1 MLTSCEWGAYF
12 LAISHVFVTILG
24 RFAHTAY
31 ENSQTYQNWKSVIAR
46 GGIEPGPR
54 ILDSSSGLSFKT
66 TRIDNDLILFSI

>member
-46 GGIEPGPR
+46 GGI
-54 ILDSSSGLSFKT
+54 DQGLGCLTLTLNCPLKRHF
-66 TRIDNDLILFSI
+66 I